1 MEIPPLEGGI
11 IAMAGRSNVGKS
23 SLLNRLARSHH
34 LARTGRMPGKTTLAN
49 LYEIGTGGYFLDLPG
64 YGYMQRGHD
73 EATDSRAIAGR
84 LLKRLGNICR
94 MLLLVD
100 SRRDI
105 LESDLQAL
113 SWFLS
118 MELPVS
124 VVITKSD
131 KLNRQDQSRIKMA
144 WMAVLSRNP
153 GVDLTPILVSSK
165 NGDGM
170 DLLSAKVSESLYGIP
185 S

>member
-1 MEIPPLEGGI
+1 
-11 IAMAGRSNVGKS
+11 
-23 SLLNRLARSHH
+23 
-34 LARTGRMPGKTTLAN
+34 
-49 LYEIGTGGYFLDLPG
+49 
-64 YGYMQRGHD
+64 
-73 EATDSRAIAGR
+73 
-84 LLKRLGNICR
+84 

-144 WMAVLSRNP
+144 WMAALSRNP

>member
-64 YGYMQRGHD
+64 YGYMQRGRD

-84 LLKRLGNICR
+84 LLRRLGNISR

-118 MELPVS
+118 MGLPVS

-131 KLNRQDQSRIKMA
+131 KLNRQEQSRIKMD
-144 WMAVLSRNP
+144 WMAALSRNP

-170 DLLSAKVSESLYGIP
+170 DLLSAKVSESLYGGP

>member
-1 MEIPPLEGGI
+1 
-11 IAMAGRSNVGKS
+11 
-23 SLLNRLARSHH
+23 
-34 LARTGRMPGKTTLAN
+34 
-49 LYEIGTGGYFLDLPG
+49 
-64 YGYMQRGHD
+64 MQRGRD

-84 LLKRLGNICR
+84 LLRRLGNISR

-118 MELPVS
+118 MGLPVS

-131 KLNRQDQSRIKMA
+131 KLNRQEQSRIKMD
-144 WMAVLSRNP
+144 WMAALSRNP

-170 DLLSAKVSESLYGIP
+170 DLLSAKVSESLYGSP